1 MPQRLRRREP
11 PESELAHPRTGK
23 AARGRLRYPA
33 RVLTTPAIHYEVLP
47 NGLTILLRETR
58 VAPVANIQIWAK
70 VGSADE
76 RPGEEGLAH
85 FHEHMLFKGTKRRG
99 VGDVAGE
106 VEGAGGRINAYTTFD
121 VTAYYATLP
130 AHAFDT
136 GLDVLVDAVRNSIF
150 DPVEV
155 QREVEVVLEE
165 IRRSDDSPAH
175 MLSDHAFATAY
186 TKHPYRLPILGTA
199 ENVARFETP
208 MVEAFFKRW
217 YTPDNLVVVAA
228 GDFEARKVAE
238 DIKRL
243 FGDAQAGSASRSRP
257 IEPVQHALRTSVMA
271 RSFEHARIDLSWAA
285 PSFREADSTHLDLLA
300 FILGEAESSRLIRDV
315 KETQGLVDR
324 IDASCY
330 TPLDPG
336 LFSVNFECEVQQS
349 TEAVAAVLEEV
360 ERLRNEPVSES
371 ELDRARANFLATE
384 SFERESVS
392 GMASKLGHFHVLGGD
407 FRSEE
412 RYFDS
417 VRSAS
422 PEDLRRVAQQ
432 YLSSEKLTACALIN
446 EEERAALTEAE
457 LESAVGAGVER
468 MSRILAPPKR
478 TPRGPNASDAS
489 TVVSYTL
496 PMGAT
501 LHVAP
506 THDVPVVA
514 ARAAFLGGVLAED
527 TANSGITSFL
537 SSMWMRGTRGQS
549 TAGFARSVE
558 NLAAEI
564 DGFSGRSSLGM
575 TLECTADKLG
585 PTLDL
590 FAEALLEPAF
600 DEGELE
606 RERRDVLSSIDRRV
620 DRLSQRAFHL
630 FQRTLFKTHPYRM
643 PTGGERES
651 VEAFNV
657 DSIIDHHE
665 RLIRSDN
672 LVLGVAGD
680 VDPDAVAHALSVRLA
695 SLSSERFEEIKAEPE
710 AAPSAPRFAEET
722 ADRAQA
728 HLIIGYQ
735 GVSVSDPDRFAL
747 ELLSQILTGQSGR
760 LFLELRDKQSL
771 AYSVSAMNV
780 EGVAPG
786 FFSVYIASAPEK
798 VDQGRAGILA
808 ELDRLV
814 QVPVGDDEL
823 NRAKRYLTGNHAIDR
838 QRAAARAAHLSLD
851 ARYGIGIDAELLYSE
866 RVEALT
872 RDDILAVAQRILR
885 SEARVEALIRPA

>member
-1 MPQRLRRREP
+1 LSIP
-11 PESELAHPRTGK
+11 T
-23 AARGRLRYPA
+23 
-33 RVLTTPAIHYEVLP
+33 IHYEVLP
-47 NGLTILLRETR
+47 NGLTVLLRETH
-58 VAPVANIQIWAK
+58 VTPVANLQIWAK

-121 VTAYYATLP
+121 VTAYYTTLP
-130 AHAFDT
+130 SEAFAT
-136 GLDVLVDAVRNSIF
+136 GLDVLVDAVRHSIF

-165 IRRSDDSPAH
+165 IRRSEDSPAH
-175 MLSDHAFATAY
+175 VLSDHAFSTAF
-186 TKHPYRLPILGTA
+186 TKHPYRLPILGPA
-199 ENVARFETP
+199 ENVERFDQQ
-208 MVEAFFKRW
+208 MVETFFRRW

-228 GDFEARKVAE
+228 GDFEAPKVAE

-243 FGDAQAGSASRSRP
+243 FADAEPGSAARSRP
-257 IEPVQHALRTSVMA
+257 IEPVQHALRRSVLA
-271 RSFEHARIDLSWAA
+271 RSFDHARVDLSWGAS
-285 PSFREADSTHLDLLA
+285 SFREADSTHLDLLA

-336 LFSVNFECEVQQS
+336 LFSVNFECEVERAS
-349 TEAVAAVLEEV
+349 DAVSAVLAEV
-360 ERLRNEPVSES
+360 ERLRSEPVSES
-371 ELDRARANFLATE
+371 ELERARANFLATE

-412 RYFDS
+412 RYFES
-417 VRSAS
+417 VRAAS

-432 YLSSEKLTACALIN
+432 YLSAEKLTACALVN
-446 EEERAALTEAE
+446 DSEQAALSEDA
-457 LESAVGAGVER
+457 LESAIGAGVER
-468 MSRILAPPKR
+468 TQRIFATPAR
-478 TPRGPNASDAS
+478 MPRGPNASS
-489 TVVSYTL
+489 GSSIVSYTL
-496 PMGAT
+496 PVGAT
-501 LHVAP
+501 LHVMP
-506 THDVPVVA
+506 THEVPVVA
-514 ARAAFLGGVLAED
+514 ARAAFLGGVLCEEPR
-527 TANSGITSFL
+527 TSGLTSML
-537 SSMWMRGTRGQS
+537 TSMWMRGTRSQS

-575 TLECTADKLG
+575 TLECTADKLE

-600 DEGELE
+600 DSAELE
-606 RERRDVLSSIDRRV
+606 RERRDVLASIDRRV

-630 FQRTLFKTHPYRM
+630 FQRTLFETHPYRM
-643 PTGGERES
+643 PVSGERES
-651 VEAFNV
+651 VTAF
-657 DSIIDHHE
+657 DIDAVIAHHE
-665 RLIRSDN
+665 RLIRPDN

-680 VDPDAVAHALSVRLA
+680 VDPDAVAHSLSVRLA
-695 SLSSERFEEIKAEPE
+695 GLISEPFEESWPAHE
-710 AAPSAPRFAEET
+710 AVPSEPRFAEET

-728 HLIIGYQ
+728 HLIIGFQ
-735 GVSVSDPDRFAL
+735 GVSISDPDRFAL

-786 FFSVYIASAPEK
+786 FFSVYIASAPDK
-798 VDQGRAGILA
+798 VDQARAGILD

-814 QVPVGDDEL
+814 QEPVGSDEL
-823 NRAKRYLTGNHAIDR
+823 DRAKRYLTGNHAIDR
-838 QRAAARAAHLSLD
+838 QRAAARAAHLALD
-851 ARYGIGIDAELLYSE
+851 SRYGLGTDSELLYPE
-866 RVEALT
+866 RVHALT
-872 RDDILAVAQRILR
+872 REDVLAVAQRILR
-885 SEARVEALIRPA
+885 HNARVEALIHPA